1 MGENGGAPPPSK
13 NQGACRPNA
22 FMHLRQPLFSPKFPR
37 PGRNTAVASQAKK
50 SKSPSVGKIDKRLNH
65 TIFYYITWFFSCK
78 RFLCNFLIFYLLYK
92 KYLWTFVSLPI
103 AQRIV
108 LWYNTSAKEVRSNVH
123 VSIRLLQRQEKQV
136 RLRVFRESGVIKS
149 RQIPWI
155 FVPKPP
161 IPSPFWKHKITGIL
175 SRESKKVLI
184 LGMRKKGRLRKR
196 G

>member
-1 MGENGGAPPPSK
+1 MAALRRQAKTKGLVDQMHLCIWDSPFFHQNTRAPAGTPPLPPKPK
-13 NQGACRPNA
+13 NQKARLP
-22 FMHLRQPLFSPKFPR
+22 RKF
-37 PGRNTAVASQAKK
+37 
-50 SKSPSVGKIDKRLNH
+50 DKRLNH

-136 RLRVFRESGVIKS
+136 RLRVFWESGVIKS